1 MLKWLYRKLGNGGV
15 VNTDMT
21 DRYLIVGLGNPG
33 RDYEHTRHNVGFR
46 CVEALAAKYKLVFT
60 AKKAHAQIADGMIGD
75 RHVML
80 AKPQTYMNLS
90 GESVGSLVAFYK
102 LPIERLIVVSDD
114 MDIPLGT
121 LRLRMAGSAGGQNG
135 LKNVIAHL
143 GTQEFSRLRFG
154 IGRPPGRM
162 EGAAYV
168 LGTFAKADEMLVDE
182 TVERAVKALETW
194 LTDGIEL
201 AMTRFNGTSD
211 GEKADKN
218 TDKAKRDKSAKNG
231 KKNSQITNQP
241 NADGTTKPTQ
251 PDLIQASAPEL
262 ST

>member
-1 MLKWLYRKLGNGGV
+1 MLKWLYRKRANGGV
-15 VNTDMT
+15 VSSSMT
-21 DRYLIVGLGNPG
+21 DRYLIIGLGNPG
-33 RDYEHTRHNVGFR
+33 REYERTRHNVGFR
-46 CVEALAAKYKLVFT
+46 CVEALATKHGLVFSG
-60 AKKAHAQIADGMIGD
+60 KKANALLADGQIGD
-75 RHVML
+75 RHVTL

-90 GESVGSLVAFYK
+90 GESVGRLVAFYK

-135 LKNVIAHL
+135 LKSVIAHL

-162 EGAAYV
+162 EVVAYV
-168 LGTFAKADEMLVDE
+168 LQGFAKADDMLVDE

-194 LTDGIEL
+194 LTDGIEI
-201 AMTRFNGTSD
+201 AMTRYNGD
-211 GEKADKN
+211 GEKAAKPADKP
-218 TDKAKRDKSAKNG
+218 KREKPAAPLPPLGEGSGERATAVPDSRKS
-231 KKNSQITNQP
+231 
-241 NADGTTKPTQ
+241 
-251 PDLIQASAPEL
+251 